1 MMENTFRNN
10 LALVF
15 SRLACCSLSAP
26 VFGQD
31 DVSGADGEQ
40 VIQSVTSNAGIYTMD
55 DFTRFTPRNAQDMLE
70 RVPGFSI
77 NSGSQGR
84 GLGSANTNVLI
95 NSQRLSSKSQDVFD
109 QLRRITAENVERIE
123 IVDGATLDMP
133 GLSGQVANV
142 ITRNSGISGSYEY
155 RTIHRPKYAQASWFG
170 GRLSSSGTLGN
181 WEWNAAY
188 THGTGRGGAGGPGII
203 TDGAGDITEMRDIH
217 LHFEGEFPR
226 VSSSL
231 KWNGPNDIVANIN
244 TVYSRAFTEFSNDED
259 RNLITGIDQ
268 FRDFDD
274 TGRDRGFE
282 LGGDIEFPLGSGTLK
297 LIGLYRHDDGH
308 GVSDSTL
315 LFADASPATGN
326 RFASEFDSGER
337 IARSEYRWDM
347 LGGNWEVDMEA
358 VFNFRDQ
365 DSQFFNLEPDG
376 LLREVVLPNS
386 SGKVTEDRYEVIVT
400 HGRTL
405 AENLTMQLGAGGENS
420 TLAQTGPGGLTR
432 EFWRPKGSM
441 SLAWTPGEDWDVS
454 LNIARTVGQLS
465 FGQFLAQVDL
475 VQGNANAG
483 NVELKP
489 TLSWDTNIQVKRN
502 FGDWGSTT
510 LQLYRNDYDDYI
522 DIIPL
527 PGGGE
532 SQGNIPSAKLYGLN
546 WNSTINLDPWA
557 GKV

>member
-1 MMENTFRNN
+1 
-10 LALVF
+10 
-15 SRLACCSLSAP
+15 
-26 VFGQD
+26 
-31 DVSGADGEQ
+31 
-40 VIQSVTSNAGIYTMD
+40 
-55 DFTRFTPRNAQDMLE
+55 
-70 RVPGFSI
+70 
-77 NSGSQGR
+77 
-84 GLGSANTNVLI
+84 
-95 NSQRLSSKSQDVFD
+95 
-109 QLRRITAENVERIE
+109 
-123 IVDGATLDMP
+123 
-133 GLSGQVANV
+133 
-142 ITRNSGISGSYEY
+142 
-155 RTIHRPKYAQASWFG
+155 
-170 GRLSSSGTLGN
+170 
-181 WEWNAAY
+181 
-188 THGTGRGGAGGPGII
+188 
-203 TDGAGDITEMRDIH
+203 MRDIH

-358 VFNFRDQ
+358 AFNFRDQ

-386 SGKVTEDRYEVIVT
+386 CGKVTEDRYEVIVT

-405 AENLTMQLGAGGENS
+405 AENLTLQLGAGGENS

-441 SLAWTPGEDWDVS
+441 SLAWTPGED
-454 LNIARTVGQLS
+454 
-465 FGQFLAQVDL
+465 
-475 VQGNANAG
+475 
-483 NVELKP
+483 
-489 TLSWDTNIQVKRN
+489 
-502 FGDWGSTT
+502 
-510 LQLYRNDYDDYI
+510 
-522 DIIPL
+522 
-527 PGGGE
+527 
-532 SQGNIPSAKLYGLN
+532 
-546 WNSTINLDPWA
+546 
-557 GKV
+557 